1 MRRPYPASPS
11 SRFRSAFSLVELLV
25 TMAVAFVLTTAL
37 LQMMVSSLDSWTRQE
52 KQFSSQREGRAA
64 LRLLADDLNSI
75 AVIPDGGPMADEPAA
90 AAGRPPLRFLLQGGT
105 EASVSTTRLAFL
117 RTVKPSQRGRDTGR
131 GDLRLV
137 LYGLALTPDGG
148 ASGLEPDATSQKLV
162 RRELSAA
169 ETYRRLESH
178 RLQGQPMV
186 FEADWAALEGVQE
199 PADAESRAR
208 ARNAVLAHDVIRFDC
223 RALERLDPTAVVP
236 SLWPQEQLPA
246 WVEVRLRLTN
256 RQTARLLK
264 SLTDWR
270 GEGVRAVALTNGTP
284 ENDLDDAEVRTFT
297 MRVRLPVATP
307 NWTLAATP

>member
-1 MRRPYPASPS
+1 MCRPNRVSPS
-11 SRFRSAFSLVELLV
+11 FRFRAGFSLVELLV
-25 TMAVAFVLTTAL
+25 TLAVAFVLTTAL

-52 KQFSSQREGRAA
+52 KQFSSQREARAA

-75 AVIPDGGPMADEPAA
+75 AVMPDGGPLAEEPAA
-90 AAGRPPLRFLLQGGT
+90 AADRPPLRFLLESGT
-105 EASVSTTRLAFL
+105 EESISTTRLAFL

-148 ASGLEPDATSQKLV
+148 ASGLEPEAASQKLV
-162 RRELSAA
+162 RRELSAS

-178 RLQGQPMV
+178 RLQGQPLV
-186 FEADWAALEGVQE
+186 FEEDWAALESPQE
-199 PADAESRAR
+199 PSDTESRAR

-223 RALERLDPTAVVP
+223 RALERLDPAAVVP
-236 SLWPQEQLPA
+236 ALWPQERLPV

-256 RQTARLLK
+256 RQTGRLLN

-270 GEGVRAVALTNGTP
+270 GEGQRAVALTNGTP

-297 MRVRLPVATP
+297 MRLRLPVATP